1 MTPNLQELFCRAK
14 SLGLRLEPRDGDK
27 LAVIPGHRC
36 PRDFADILR
45 AHKPELLSWLEGRAA
60 KLRDD
65 EIPWIH
71 VARQILASE
80 FDGANRSTRESL
92 AIGLRS
98 LGHPLCHRAL
108 ERLGIP
114 ARRETHQ

>member
-60 KLRDD
+60 RLRED
-65 EIPWIH
+65 EIPWLH
-71 VARQILASE
+71 VARQVLAGE
-80 FDGANRSTRESL
+80 FDGADISTRDSL
-92 AIGLRS
+92 SIGLQS
-98 LGHPLCHRAL
+98 IQHPLCQQAL
-108 ERLGIP
+108 NR
-114 ARRETHQ
+114 THSNQRNE